1 MKADHAAKQKLQKK
15 TREKKR
21 ESKEA
26 ETKQTE
32 KKKTTV
38 LFEVSI
44 TLDFLMS
51 VKK

>member
-1 MKADHAAKQKLQKK
+1 MQPSRSCKRKQEEK
-15 TREKKR
+15 KKR

-32 KKKTTV
+32 KKKKTV

-44 TLDFLMS
+44 TLNFLMS

>member
-1 MKADHAAKQKLQKK
+1 MQPSRSCKRKK
-15 TREKKR
+15 REKKKR

-32 KKKTTV
+32 RKKKKTV

>member
-1 MKADHAAKQKLQKK
+1 MQPSRSCKRKQEEK
-15 TREKKR
+15 KKR

-32 KKKTTV
+32 KKKKTV